1 MELFKLQRLRASS
14 VWNGLIIALGGMIS
28 LFAAFML
35 ALEALWKALDPSQV
49 FGCDVNEHLSCSTV
63 ASSWQSTLL
72 HTPDGSPIPN
82 AFIGLPAF
90 AVIVTIGVIM
100 ACGWR
105 PPAWFSWC
113 FRGGVLVA
121 LLFSSWLLEQSF
133 VSIHA
138 LCPWCLTMDAG
149 MILCT
154 IGVVRA
160 WLLDG
165 QPDHHSRAWRWTIG
179 LESLLIEVVII
190 AVIILIM
197 FSGYMKLM

>member
-1 MELFKLQRLRASS
+1 MARLKRLRASS
-14 VWNGLIIALGGMIS
+14 VWNGLIIVLGGVVS
-28 LFAAFML
+28 LIAAFML
-35 ALEALWKALDPSQV
+35 ALEALWKALNPHQV

-72 HTPDGSPIPN
+72 HTPGGNPIPN

-90 AVIVTIGVIM
+90 AVIVTIGVVL

-105 PPAWFSWC
+105 PPVWFSWC
-113 FRGGVLVA
+113 FRAGVLVA
-121 LLFSSWLLEQSF
+121 LLFSSWLLGQSLF
-133 VSIHA
+133 SNHA

-160 WLLDG
+160 WCLDG
-165 QPDHHSRAWRWTIG
+165 QPDHGSRLWRWIIG
-179 LESLLIEVVII
+179 LESLLVEVIVI
-190 AVIILIM
+190 AVFVLIV
-197 FSGYMKLM
+197 FSGYMALM